1 MENTEKLFPEKLIR
15 ISEDAYMLTSEY
27 CGFGASALLYENS
40 SLKALSERT
49 GKNVLIFP
57 CSINTCFIVL
67 VDDDIVRE
75 TDIYKD
81 EVSNYF
87 MEMDEPV
94 LNTQVMMYS
103 NKEKKLLYSDE
114 LTVEPR
120 RRKATR

>member
-1 MENTEKLFPEKLIR
+1 
-15 ISEDAYMLTSEY
+15 
-27 CGFGASALLYENS
+27 
-40 SLKALSERT
+40 
-49 GKNVLIFP
+49 
-57 CSINTCFIVL
+57 
-67 VDDDIVRE
+67 
-75 TDIYKD
+75 
-81 EVSNYF
+81 